1 MKKKLIALVL
11 LFTLLFS
18 TLPQVAEAKT
28 KQKKLDYSKMPYL
41 DTLIYNKDFRK
52 NGVYSASR
60 KYLKLIE
67 EAAKTGKITDEFKKA
82 ELYFDKDIG
91 YEFTYTNDYGPNFYG
106 SLSDKGLA
114 YFMDRI
120 KLKYTPIYLE
130 TDFSELPYEFDD
142 TVEVNKSLKYISL
155 KILQDRN
162 PEANEYD
169 CSMEDKI
176 GNSIAS
182 RMKFINDNAI
192 LPKNFLK
199 DLRKRLSINRIYSL
213 YISNYKKYKELHN
226 DNKYLY
232 YKNEKV
238 PAPWRANN
246 FFVTPIVIGGYKKGF
261 NPKTD
266 KYLNI
271 FCNANFTYNDAITS
285 PPDIKAYIYDK
296 SGKLCDTLK
305 PSYQYK
311 SNYLGSFIFT
321 IKNTAKYLENGKY
334 KVVVKMKA
342 KNGNNKLY
350 AEKSAK
356 FLVTSKNVYGSY
368 NRVPIYPANG
378 SDSHALKT
386 VGAKYFKN
394 IENTTNTRLA
404 YNIYKFV
411 LTSKTIDVDDKVWKK
426 YHSVYDNSKL
436 LYDSFCKTECLC
448 RFSYN
453 LTRLRYYY
461 VLKHDFDYDLALD
474 GFLYSL
480 GVPPQEVTKYCNHYQ
495 GGSCSG
501 FTIPFRPM

>member
-1 MKKKLIALVL
+1 
-11 LFTLLFS
+11 
-18 TLPQVAEAKT
+18 
-28 KQKKLDYSKMPYL
+28 
-41 DTLIYNKDFRK
+41 
-52 NGVYSASR
+52 
-60 KYLKLIE
+60 
-67 EAAKTGKITDEFKKA
+67 
-82 ELYFDKDIG
+82 
-91 YEFTYTNDYGPNFYG
+91 
-106 SLSDKGLA
+106 
-114 YFMDRI
+114 
-120 KLKYTPIYLE
+120 
-130 TDFSELPYEFDD
+130 
-142 TVEVNKSLKYISL
+142 
-155 KILQDRN
+155 
-162 PEANEYD
+162 
-169 CSMEDKI
+169 
-176 GNSIAS
+176 
-182 RMKFINDNAI
+182 MKFINDNAI

-199 DLRKRLSINRIYSL
+199 GLRKRLSINRIYNL
-213 YISNYKKYKELHN
+213 YVSNYEKYKELHN

-238 PAPWRANN
+238 PAPWRADN

-271 FCNANFTYNDAITS
+271 YCNANFTYYDAINS

-296 SGKLCDTLK
+296 SGKLVDTLK

-368 NRVPIYPANG
+368 NRIPIYPANG

-411 LTSKTIDVDDKVWKK
+411 LTSKTIDVDDKVWEK
-426 YHSVYDNSKL
+426 YHSVYDNSKM

-453 LTRLRYYY
+453 LNRLRYYY
-461 VLKHDFDYDLALD
+461 VLKHDFDDLALD

-480 GVPPQEVTKYCNHYQ
+480 GVPPQEITKYCNHYQ